1 MINKSISLVSVLI
14 GVNRDDGSL
23 KESIKSITSQTYKNL
38 QIIIVN
44 DGSCKNVSNI
54 INSFND
60 SRIDLIESAKIGLT
74 KALNLGLKN
83 AKGHYIARHD
93 AGDFSLKNRIAK
105 QVSFL
110 SNNPSIAM
118 CGTFVS
124 ELSIDGIEL
133 GIIKYPLKNDL
144 IKKKIILQNTFCH
157 GSVMIVKKVIT
168 SLKGYR
174 EKFYASQDYD
184 LWLRLIEKY
193 SVENIDLPL
202 YQRII
207 SPDSISFKNK
217 DTQKRF
223 ADYAL
228 ECFFARKRNL
238 SEPDMPKNILK
249 EQSLSFAPNSKKDYD
264 YNFYC
269 GRKLYASGEMS
280 KSREFFLKS
289 LSLRNTN
296 IVKIIFIFLT
306 ILPKNLRNFLGKIW
320 FMIKE
325 KKKININ

>member
-23 KESIKSITSQTYKNL
+23 KESIKSITNQTYKNL

-74 KALNLGLKN
+74 KSLNLGLQN
-83 AKGHYIARHD
+83 AKGYYIARHD

-144 IKKKIILQNTFCH
+144 IKKKIILQNVFCH
-157 GSVMIVKKVIT
+157 GSIMITKKTIT

-174 EKFYASQDYD
+174 QKFYTSQDYD

-193 SVENIDLPL
+193 SVANIDLPL
-202 YQRII
+202 YKRII

-217 DTQKRF
+217 DIQKRF

-228 ECFFARKRNL
+228 ECFFARKMIM

-249 EQSLSFAPNSKKDYD
+249 ECNSNFEPNRENDCD

-269 GRKLYASGEMS
+269 GRRLYALGEMS

-289 LSLRNTN
+289 ISLRSINM
-296 IVKIIFIFLT
+296 VKIIFIFLT

-320 FMIKE
+320 FLIKE

>member
-60 SRIDLIESAKIGLT
+60 IRIDLIESPKIGLT
-74 KALNLGLKN
+74 KALNLGLVN

-93 AGDFSLKNRIAK
+93 AGDFSGKNRIAK

-110 SNNPSIAM
+110 SNNSSIAM

-124 ELSIDGIEL
+124 ELSVDGIEL
-133 GIIKYPLKNDL
+133 GIIKFPQNNDL
-144 IKKKIILQNTFCH
+144 IKKKIIRQNTFCH
-157 GSVMIVKKVIT
+157 GSVMITKKVIT

-174 EKFYASQDYD
+174 EKFYSSQDYD
-184 LWLRLIEKY
+184 LWLRLIEKH
-193 SVENIDLPL
+193 SVANIELPL
-202 YQRII
+202 YTRII

-217 DTQKRF
+217 DSQKKY
-223 ADYAL
+223 AHYAL
-228 ECFFARKRNL
+228 ECFYARKRNM
-238 SEPDMPKNILK
+238 SDPDMPENILK
-249 EQSLSFAPNSKKDYD
+249 ERNSTFTKSKKNDCD

-269 GRKLYASGEMS
+269 GRRLYEFGEMV

-289 LSLRNTN
+289 LSLRNIN
-296 IVKIIFIFLT
+296 MVKIIFIFLT
-306 ILPKNLRNFLGKIW
+306 IFPKNLRYFLEKLW

-325 KKKININ
+325 RKKININ